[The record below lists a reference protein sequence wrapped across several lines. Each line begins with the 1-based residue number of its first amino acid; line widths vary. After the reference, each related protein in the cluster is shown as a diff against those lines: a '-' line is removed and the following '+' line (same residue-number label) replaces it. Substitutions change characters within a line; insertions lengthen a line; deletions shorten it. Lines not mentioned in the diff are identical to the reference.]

1 MKQNYNDLA
10 IILAWPDATIRGD
23 EKWMMFFRKIG
34 FVKNLNFK
42 IGHTG
47 IILVDSNT
55 QALYYYDFGRYISPR
70 GLGRA
75 RSPFSDPRL
84 RIRTKAIINEKN
96 EIENL
101 EEIAWEL
108 EEMQAATQGE
118 GRLFFSVATDLNFF
132 KAKDFA
138 DQIVEQGSNPYGAFA
153 RGNNNCSR
161 FITRLL
167 VHASKKYHFFHGL
180 RLPESIKSSPLSN
193 VVNTQ
198 PDRMI
203 LEFTPKTGLQRIRM
217 SRVRSF
223 FFTINQLRD
232 NFYSK
237 TSALLPDD
245 RIVRSMYAPP
255 LPEGLPEDAQ
265 WLGGV
270 GEGAWYVVSDSGAP
284 NHVEVARYTEHGEL
298 EYHLPF
304 MTDEPLDPD
313 LPLKIE
319 YDSHML
325 FTTVSQKNTRLKLFA
340 INNENSQIRSIHET
354 GAVEELDMVADEIAS
369 QAASR

>member
-1 MKQNYNDLA
+1 MKRTYNDLA
-10 IILAWPDATIRGD
+10 IILSWPDATIRGD
-23 EKWMMFFRKIG
+23 ERWMMFFRKIG
-34 FVKNLNFK
+34 LVKNLNFR

-47 IILVDSNT
+47 VILVENNSG
-55 QALYYYDFGRYISPR
+55 ALYYYDFGRYIAPR

-84 RIRTKAIINEKN
+84 RIRSRAQINDKN

-108 EEMQAATQGE
+108 EGMQAATQGE
-118 GRLFFSVATDLNFF
+118 GRLFFSVANGLNFT
-132 KAKDFA
+132 KAKAFA
-138 DQIVEQGSNPYGAFA
+138 DRIVEQGSHPYGAFA

-167 VHASKKYHFFHGL
+167 IHASRKYHFFHGL
-180 RLPESIKSSPLSN
+180 RLPESVKSSPLSN

-203 LEFTPKTGLQRIRM
+203 YTFSPELGLIRARMNRI
-217 SRVRSF
+217 SSF
-223 FFTINQLRD
+223 LFTIRQLKD
-232 NFYSK
+232 NFS
-237 TSALLPDD
+237 TRNAALLPDD
-245 RIVRSMYAPP
+245 RIVRSLYPP
-255 LPEGLPEDAQ
+255 KRPASVPEGAQ

-270 GEGAWYVVSDSGAP
+270 GEGAWYVITPSELSAQFD
-284 NHVEVARYTEHGEL
+284 VARYTEWGEL

-304 MTDEPLDPD
+304 VSQQEIDSS
-313 LPLKIE
+313 LPLTVE

-325 FTTVSQKNTRLKLFA
+325 FTTVSQNGRVLRLYALH
-340 INNENSQIRSIHET
+340 NSHAEIRSLSKEV
-354 GAVEELDMVADEIAS
+354 ALDEMQVAN
-369 QAASR
+369 Q